1 MKIIKSKTLQE
12 KIYESL
18 ELKYKTEMAEA
29 EVILDL
35 YYNNPVGI
43 GEHPQIVKEIDDAI
57 AKLGESKDKLKTLQE
72 TYKK

>member
-1 MKIIKSKTLQE
+1 MKILRVKTLQE

-43 GEHPQIVKEIDDAI
+43 GEHPQIVEEIDKSI
-57 AKLGESKDKLKTLQE
+57 VKLGEAKDKLQTLQE

>member
-1 MKIIKSKTLQE
+1 MKTLQE

-43 GEHPQIVKEIDDAI
+43 GEHPQIVEEIDKSI
-57 AKLGESKDKLKTLQE
+57 VKLGEAKDKLQTLQE

>member
-43 GEHPQIVKEIDDAI
+43 GEHPQIVEEIDKSI
-57 AKLGESKDKLKTLQE
+57 VKLGEAKDKLQTLQE